1 MPILKNKHFYFPAI
15 TSTLMSIL
23 VSGCS
28 FSTSSVDNESK
39 NVVKNNNE
47 PAQQTIINANPRD
60 LIRQF
65 ENEIAQE
72 LILNTEEIS
81 ATAIFSKKD
90 LLEKQQAIDHNLQQ
104 LLKLDAA
111 LLSPKLKPSLHR
123 FKMLSISLHQQK
135 EKWEKRNNF
144 QEILKLIPAISFE
157 KLTAEEIQ
165 KIKNRTLKIPEAL
178 EKLKQDIRESA
189 SYREEFSASDAYICT
204 ALGNPDNNLIFSR
217 YQQILAYS
225 NFSTEEQKDDY
236 QSFRTSVGNDVIPTL
251 NSFCNFLH
259 NAPEKTDY
267 EQPKAFSKKTGN
279 NSNALKHELE
289 NRIEEIDLK
298 IMGLTSQQ
306 SLRVLYGKN
315 LKIATNQG
323 QISLDQMT
331 QIVADLHYGL
341 DRWFTDP
348 MNQEVLIAASDQ
360 LEISP
365 FYYQFNTAFFDLDLI
380 SSLPVFELETLA
392 YQYTIPGIHML
403 PYSSA
408 EQDDPL
414 WRAYAYA
421 WSIYALTLPQQP
433 DYYTHSL
440 SRIAALSRRKL
451 AMLKALTDINLREKN
466 WNADQAEN
474 YLYEN
479 TPYEI
484 QLIKREVLHLI
495 SSPNEAANAWLISQA
510 LEKLWQLDHG
520 LTRAKFN
527 DRLLSYVPANLD
539 FLTNEMPEIILS
551 K

>member
-1 MPILKNKHFYFPAI
+1 
-15 TSTLMSIL
+15 
-23 VSGCS
+23 
-28 FSTSSVDNESK
+28 
-39 NVVKNNNE
+39 
-47 PAQQTIINANPRD
+47 
-60 LIRQF
+60 
-65 ENEIAQE
+65 
-72 LILNTEEIS
+72 
-81 ATAIFSKKD
+81 
-90 LLEKQQAIDHNLQQ
+90 
-104 LLKLDAA
+104 
-111 LLSPKLKPSLHR
+111 
-123 FKMLSISLHQQK
+123 
-135 EKWEKRNNF
+135 
-144 QEILKLIPAISFE
+144 
-157 KLTAEEIQ
+157 
-165 KIKNRTLKIPEAL
+165 
-178 EKLKQDIRESA
+178 
-189 SYREEFSASDAYICT
+189 
-204 ALGNPDNNLIFSR
+204 
-217 YQQILAYS
+217 
-225 NFSTEEQKDDY
+225 
-236 QSFRTSVGNDVIPTL
+236 
-251 NSFCNFLH
+251 
-259 NAPEKTDY
+259 EKTDY